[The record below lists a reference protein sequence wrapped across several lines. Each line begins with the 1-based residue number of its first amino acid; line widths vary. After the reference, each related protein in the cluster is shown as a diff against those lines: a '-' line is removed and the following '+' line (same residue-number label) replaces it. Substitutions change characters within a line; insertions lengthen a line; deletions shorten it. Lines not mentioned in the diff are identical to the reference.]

1 MGLLQFS
8 PELIST
14 INIIPGYFFGP
25 LPVLVVLGL
34 FLAVFSILVIKFSV
48 GEKLVKDRSDRLL
61 LLLLAFWLV
70 LLLAFTVGNYQDSR
84 QDANYRAFD
93 SFDKKIIR
101 VCGLGDLSGRL
112 CRVFSG
118 VRPDDPI
125 LRTYYDYYFF
135 PRLNH

>member
-1 MGLLQFS
+1 M
-8 PELIST
+8 
-14 INIIPGYFFGP
+14 PGYFFGP

-34 FLAVFSILVIKFSV
+34 FLAIFSILVIKFSV

-61 LLLLAFWLV
+61 LLFLAFWLV
-70 LLLAFTVGNYQDSR
+70 LLLAFTVGNYREAR
-84 QDANYRAFD
+84 QDINYHAFG
-93 SFDKKIIR
+93 SFDKKIMR

-125 LRTYYDYYFF
+125 LQIYYDYYFF
-135 PRLNH
+135 PRLNN